1 MKRIIINA
9 DDFGL
14 SRSVNEGIIKAH
26 RDGVLTSATLMA
38 NTPGFDQAVAL
49 AKENPR
55 LGVGLH
61 LNIVRGRPVSRPDMV
76 SSLLEADGRFPG
88 RASVVMRR
96 LFLGRMNKAEFEREL
111 RAQVEKALAAGVR
124 LSHFDSEK
132 NLHVLPPFLKLA
144 LKLGRDYGINKV
156 RFVREFRFSSA
167 PGQSL
172 KGAFLSLSCAG
183 MKGRL
188 RRAGLVITD
197 RFYGISYSGRLT
209 AAAIDR
215 ILSREEDGSAEIMV
229 HPGFVDQGLLDL
241 EATVGPYYI
250 NKYREAELAA
260 LLDGRLKETVRRRGI
275 RLITF
280 HEL

>member
-14 SRSVNEGIIKAH
+14 SRSVNAGVIKAH

-38 NTPGFDQAVAL
+38 NTPGFDEAVAL

-61 LNIVRGRPVSRPDMV
+61 LNIVRGRPVSRPDTV
-76 SSLLEADGRFPG
+76 PSLLEADGRFPS

-96 LFLGRMNKAEFEREL
+96 LFLGRMNTAEFEREL
-111 RAQVEKALAAGVR
+111 RAQVEKALAAGVP

-132 NLHVLPPFLKLA
+132 NLHVLPPFLKLV
-144 LKLGRDYGINKV
+144 LKLGREYGINKV

-172 KGAFLSLSCAG
+172 KGLFLSLSCAG

-188 RRAGLVITD
+188 RRAGMVITD
-197 RFYGISYSGRLT
+197 RFYGLSYSGRLT

-215 ILSREEDGSAEIMV
+215 ILSREEDGSTEIMV

-260 LLDGRLKETVRRRGI
+260 LLDGRLKETVRRRNI

>member
-49 AKENPR
+49 AKENPG

-61 LNIVRGRPVSRPDMV
+61 LNIVRGRPVSRPETV
-76 SSLLEADGRFPG
+76 SSLLAADGRFPG

-132 NLHVLPPFLKLA
+132 NLHVLPPFFKLA
-144 LKLGRDYGINKV
+144 LTIGRDYGLSKV

-172 KGAFLSLSCAG
+172 KAAFLSLSCAG

-250 NKYREAELAA
+250 NKYREAELEA

>member
-26 RDGVLTSATLMA
+26 QDGVLTSATLMA

-61 LNIVRGRPVSRPDMV
+61 LNIVRGRPVSRPDTIP
-76 SSLLEADGRFPG
+76 SLLEADGRFPS

-96 LFLGRMNKAEFEREL
+96 LFLGRMNKAELEREI

-156 RFVREFRFSSA
+156 RFVQEFRFSSA

-188 RRAGLVITD
+188 RRAGMVIAD

-229 HPGFVDQGLLDL
+229 HPGFVDQELLDL

-250 NKYREAELAA
+250 NQYREAELAA

>member
-14 SRSVNEGIIKAH
+14 SRSVNAGIIKAH

-38 NTPGFDQAVAL
+38 NTPGFDEAVAL

-61 LNIVRGRPVSRPDMV
+61 LNIVRGRPVSRPDTV
-76 SSLLEADGRFPG
+76 SSLLAADGRFPS

-96 LFLGRMNKAEFEREL
+96 LFFGRMNKAEFEREL

-132 NLHVLPPFLKLA
+132 NLHVLPPFLKLV

-167 PGQSL
+167 LGQSL
-172 KGAFLSLSCAG
+172 KAAFLSLSCAK

-188 RRAGLVITD
+188 RRAGMVITD